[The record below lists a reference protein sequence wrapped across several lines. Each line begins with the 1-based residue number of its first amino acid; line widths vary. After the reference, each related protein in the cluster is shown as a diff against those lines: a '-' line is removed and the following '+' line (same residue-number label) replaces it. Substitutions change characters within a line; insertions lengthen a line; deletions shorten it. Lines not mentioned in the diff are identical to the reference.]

1 MSHNI
6 KLAINILKYTIQWD
20 FIPSQYY
27 AIVSLFQFLT
37 IFIYPKETP
46 SSFRSH
52 SRFPN
57 LPHPLAAIILF
68 SASMDL
74 MSRC

>member
-6 KLAINILKYTIQWD
+6 DLAINILKYTIQWD

-37 IFIYPKETP
+37 IFIYPKETRHHLEVIP
-46 SSFRSH
+46 DSPIYPIPWQPLYF
-52 SRFPN
+52 F
-57 LPHPLAAIILF
+57 LPLWT
-68 SASMDL
+68 
-74 MSRC
+74 